1 VASVLTNYLG
11 NLMLATQLVDKTN
24 YLALFAATPGVTG
37 SLADEIAGGGYAR
50 QPVTFTQ
57 PGSKTLAN
65 TDLIRFDAMP
75 ACVVTWLAV
84 CDAVSAG
91 NVLFLAP
98 APYAISVDQDDAFV
112 VPAGALAL
120 TI

>member
-11 NLMLATQLVDKTN
+11 NLMLSTQLATGTK
-24 YLALFAATPGVTG
+24 YLALFAADPGVTG

-50 QPVTFTQ
+50 QPIGFTQ
-57 PGSKTLAN
+57 PGSKTTAN
-65 TDLIRFDAMP
+65 TELIRFDAMP
-75 ACVVTWLAV
+75 ACVVNWLGV
-84 CDAVSAG
+84 CDAISSG
-91 NVLFLAP
+91 HLLALVA
-98 APYAISVDQDDAFV
+98 APFEISVEADSSFV